1 MHALL
6 LATPLL
12 LSCHLTESLD
22 TGVDVVYPEQTG
34 EARNTGVT
42 THWGALDRTIDLSDY
57 GVDLDKVFNRLL
69 GPSGIVNQIALT
81 AVTQSFVILAYI
93 IGGKSSNNHHR
104 NENVE
109 TIVYLVIAFNQL
121 KLSNS
126 GGNLDGVVSFFEPF
140 LNNQVKRLQ
149 A

>member
-42 THWGALDRTIDLSDY
+42 THWGALDRTIDLSEY
-57 GVDLDKVFNRLL
+57 GVDLDKTFNRLL
-69 GPSGIVNQIALT
+69 GPRGIVNQIALT

-93 IGGKSSNNHHR
+93 IGGKS
-104 NENVE
+104 
-109 TIVYLVIAFNQL
+109 
-121 KLSNS
+121 
-126 GGNLDGVVSFFEPF
+126 
-140 LNNQVKRLQ
+140 
-149 A
+149 

>member
-93 IGGKSSNNHHR
+93 IGGR
-104 NENVE
+104 VP
-109 TIVYLVIAFNQL
+109 TIIIGMKIKCSDYCVFSY
-121 KLSNS
+121 
-126 GGNLDGVVSFFEPF
+126 
-140 LNNQVKRLQ
+140 RLQ
-149 A
+149 SA